1 MTIAAAKRADDQR
14 HLYERSPIKAKLPD
28 RRPHEAADKD
38 HLAATFP
45 TGEPTN
51 PSELAEPNP
60 MMRIGLDGGGIG
72 PSAERKQH
80 HRAASSHHRIG
91 DHERY
96 RPGAAND
103 SERRVGRRIPLPAL
117 RRARGRVGRELISQG
132 FRRGVARYECHR
144 IWRSHASC
152 SAPVLVRRI
161 AFASGLVPL
170 RIKAR
175 TPPTNRSSAHF
186 PSTRANRSRNMPPPR
201 NKSR

>member
-1 MTIAAAKRADDQR
+1 MIIAAAKRADDQR
-14 HLYERSPIKAKLPD
+14 HLHERSPIKAKLPD

-80 HRAASSHHRIG
+80 HRAASPHHRIS
-91 DHERY
+91 DRERY

-103 SERRVGRRIPLPAL
+103 SERGASRRIHLPTL
-117 RRARGRVGRELISQG
+117 PGARGRVGRGLI
-132 FRRGVARYECHR
+132 
-144 IWRSHASC
+144 
-152 SAPVLVRRI
+152 
-161 AFASGLVPL
+161 
-170 RIKAR
+170 
-175 TPPTNRSSAHF
+175 
-186 PSTRANRSRNMPPPR
+186 
-201 NKSR
+201 